1 MYLPTAASTFKIN
14 KIRKRSRLKFKQL
27 CHSIDVSSYKTN
39 WAGIC
44 KRYPFSVS
52 KYIIRTWLCYK
63 DRFILAW
70 TKAYMH
76 LGNATSNQFE
86 GQHVAVK
93 LPIAVST
100 GDLADVYQRILLA
113 VDHQDKVI
121 RHSIDYSRAYTLI
134 ALSDNIW
141 ADFRRKYHITHYRRR
156 MKR

>member
-1 MYLPTAASTFKIN
+1 MFQHSRQIGLASANAILFPSENTLKELGYVIKI
-14 KIRKRSRLKFKQL
+14 
-27 CHSIDVSSYKTN
+27 
-39 WAGIC
+39 G
-44 KRYPFSVS
+44 
-52 KYIIRTWLCYK
+52 
-63 DRFILAW
+63 FILAW
-70 TKAYMH
+70 TKAYRH
-76 LGNATSNQFE
+76 LGNAASNRAE
-86 GQHVAVK
+86 GQHGAVK
-93 LPIAVST
+93 YPIAAST